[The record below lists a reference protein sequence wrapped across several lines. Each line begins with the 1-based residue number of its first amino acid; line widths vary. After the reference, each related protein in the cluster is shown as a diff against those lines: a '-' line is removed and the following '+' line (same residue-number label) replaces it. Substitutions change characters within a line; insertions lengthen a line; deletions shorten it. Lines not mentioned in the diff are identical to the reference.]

1 AASDDVR
8 GGGPEGPVAIIS
20 YRFWQSHYGG
30 ASSVLGRSL
39 VLERVPFT
47 IVGVAPPGFFGV
59 EVGRTFDVIVPLG
72 VEPLLH
78 AGDARLDRRQF
89 GWLSVWLRLREG
101 QPITSATATLRGVQ
115 PQIRAGS
122 MPDAPRQFQD
132 QFLNQPFVLRPAV
145 FGSSSLREQYS

>member
-1 AASDDVR
+1 VMV
-8 GGGPEGPVAIIS
+8 PV
-20 YRFWQSHYGG
+20 
-30 ASSVLGRSL
+30 
-39 VLERVPFT
+39 
-47 IVGVAPPGFFGV
+47 
-59 EVGRTFDVIVPLG
+59 G

-78 AGDARLDRRQF
+78 AGDSRLDRRQF

-101 QPITSATATLRGVQ
+101 QSITSATATLRGVQ

-145 FGSSSLREQYS
+145 FGTSSLREQYSRPLVTVFVIVALVLIVACSNVANLLLARTIARRHELSVRTALGASRWRLARQSFVESLLLAA